1 MSRSRR
7 VAGKGCAPTDKKEGS
22 LGTALFGP
30 RRDRTQ
36 KDENVISLVL
46 HVFRNLAYL
55 TDRHTTSTSATAIE
69 DSQLQSDLIVAF
81 SQEGILDLLLA
92 MSAQAD
98 SSDYA
103 PWNMVVLDILHLLYR
118 GLRADELMV
127 PEKEVEQTRLRD
139 LLDQEAKLQDR
150 DFGLKGSRHSRFG
163 TTIAV
168 QSVRSD
174 HLPRPGIPRPASHEL
189 TLHSPPER
197 ENRTGKS
204 TSCTS
209 SRLWPKGRKR
219 RSTR

>member
-1 MSRSRR
+1 M
-7 VAGKGCAPTDKKEGS
+7 
-22 LGTALFGP
+22 
-30 RRDRTQ
+30 
-36 KDENVISLVL
+36 L

-55 TDRHTTSTSATAIE
+55 TDRHTTSTSATAME
-69 DSQLQSDLIVAF
+69 DSQLQSDLIVSF

-168 QSVRSD
+168 QSVRSGPCGGETCSSLLVPA
-174 HLPRPGIPRPASHEL
+174 HPTRPGGCFR
-189 TLHSPPER
+189 R
-197 ENRTGKS
+197 RRMGRN

-209 SRLWPKGRKR
+209 NRLWRKVRKR
-219 RSTR
+219 HSTR

>member
-1 MSRSRR
+1 MSRVDGSQAR
-7 VAGKGCAPTDKKEGS
+7 VAHRLTKGRVPSAPHCSG
-22 LGTALFGP
+22 L

-55 TDRHTTSTSATAIE
+55 TDRHTTSTSATAVE

-168 QSVRSD
+168 QSVRSNFIFRD
-174 HLPRPGIPRPASHEL
+174 LGLDDPH
-189 TLHSPPER
+189 
-197 ENRTGKS
+197 RT
-204 TSCTS
+204 
-209 SRLWPKGRKR
+209 R
-219 RSTR
+219 

>member
-1 MSRSRR
+1 MGCMPS
-7 VAGKGCAPTDKKEGS
+7 AGRLTKVEGS
-22 LGTALFGP
+22 PGTASFGP

-168 QSVRSD
+168 QSVRSNFIFRD
-174 HLPRPGIPRPASHEL
+174 LGLDDPH
-189 TLHSPPER
+189 
-197 ENRTGKS
+197 RT
-204 TSCTS
+204 
-209 SRLWPKGRKR
+209 R
-219 RSTR
+219 